1 MVRGSFKLKQEA
13 REGSLSPS
21 QESKP
26 LGLGHSA
33 ASNECVTSSEVKNPA
48 VRLY

>member
-13 REGSLSPS
+13 GEQFLSSSL
-21 QESKP
+21 ESKP

-33 ASNECVTSSEVKNPA
+33 ASNECVTSSEVKNP